1 MNGAQDLGGAMGFG
15 PVVPEPDEPVF
26 HAEWERR
33 AFAITVA
40 AGFTAQWNID
50 MARSARESM
59 PPAQYLAS
67 SYYQIWLSGL
77 ERLLV
82 ARGMLGDQELP
93 AALSG
98 QKPTTVLRNE
108 KAAGRCVGLAKLPAV
123 LAAGGPTE
131 RPAPQPARFSVGDA
145 VRTVVIHP
153 THHTRL
159 PRYARGKRG
168 RVLAMHGAHVFP
180 DTNAQG
186 LGAQPS
192 WLYTVQF
199 EAGELWGPDSTAS
212 SVCVDCW
219 EPYLLPEPGFS
230 QGSQ

>member
-82 ARGMLGDQELP
+82 ARGMLGDQELA

-153 THHTRL
+153 KNRVSRL
-159 PRYARGKRG
+159 VSLAPPVHIAVIQKGQ
-168 RVLAMHGAHVFP
+168 VLESLDELFAMERHDFLKDDLAGSMNLISGPSKTADIEGTTVTGIHGPLEVH
-180 DTNAQG
+180 
-186 LGAQPS
+186 
-192 WLYTVQF
+192 
-199 EAGELWGPDSTAS
+199 
-212 SVCVDCW
+212 
-219 EPYLLPEPGFS
+219 LLILE
-230 QGSQ
+230 